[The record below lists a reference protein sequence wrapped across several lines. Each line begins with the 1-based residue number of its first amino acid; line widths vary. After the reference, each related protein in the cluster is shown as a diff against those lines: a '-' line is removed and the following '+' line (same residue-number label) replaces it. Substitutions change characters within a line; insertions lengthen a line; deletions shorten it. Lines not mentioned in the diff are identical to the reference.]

1 MKRIRSVFITV
12 LMAMLLQWQAGFAQQ
27 TDRKSFYAALS
38 SADLA
43 TINQELAVVGKG
55 DPTVQLAFEGAL
67 MMKKA
72 GLLKGPGKKLQEFKA
87 GKEKLETALQADP
100 NNTEFRFLRLMIQE
114 NAPKILGY
122 YKDLEQDH
130 EHLRKNFKSLSSP
143 VQQTVLNYTKKSKIL
158 KSTDF

>member
-1 MKRIRSVFITV
+1 
-12 LMAMLLQWQAGFAQQ
+12 MLLQWQAGFAQQ

-87 GKEKLETALQADP
+87 GKEKLETALQDDP